1 MHKLRFY
8 RNEEYEI
15 FKYIKKCNSL
25 LFIRC
30 RETRIDENLTN
41 NHFLRI
47 GRFSISIP
55 RMKNSVPSNFPPL
68 LPSKIF
74 CILFI
79 SSIYIYIYIGQGPKL
94 QILSLL
100 SKQYS
105 TVRWFDA
112 FPNFNCARQMSPPGR
127 RMRIWPGVKLQSNL
141 VANCV
146 KPV

>member
-30 RETRIDENLTN
+30 REARIGENLTN

-47 GRFSISIP
+47 DRFSISIP
-55 RMKNSVPSNFPPL
+55 RMKNSAPSNFRPL

-79 SSIYIYIYIGQGPKL
+79 SSIYIYRPGAKITDSVITFQTVFNG
-94 QILSLL
+94 SL
-100 SKQYS
+100 
-105 TVRWFDA
+105 
-112 FPNFNCARQMSPPGR
+112 
-127 RMRIWPGVKLQSNL
+127 I
-141 VANCV
+141 
-146 KPV
+146 